1 MEIEFIAAGAALPEK
16 SALALV
22 VFEGAVLD
30 GAAGQADAQAG
41 GALARAAS
49 AQRFTGAKGQ
59 VLDVLGAA
67 GGAGR
72 ILLVGAGKKD
82 GFDDVGAE
90 HAAASADNAV

>member
-1 MEIEFIAAGAALPEK
+1 MEIEFIAAGAALSEK

-59 VLDVLGAA
+59 VLD
-67 GGAGR
+67 
-72 ILLVGAGKKD
+72 
-82 GFDDVGAE
+82 
-90 HAAASADNAV
+90 